1 MEPNVTTNAMSTSL
15 LARHVYC
22 VCFTERDSLDN
33 LRGELALAREKFF
46 TGGQKALRLGKKQVI
61 RGYDGRLRGKITRR
75 SFYWKKSI
83 QNVTGTGRLALEESF
98 DQKGGYVVVYRDFR
112 SLITSRVFFDKSHLW
127 LKSEY
132 YEPWD
137 SHTARIIFKPV
148 HSDDLVE
155 RFDWDPIR
163 KLYRST
169 MLFPVPYLEGKAEQ
183 SLVNAQFGEPKLLVS
198 SEEGV
203 FCYCP
208 QQEAKKRKEAL
219 KDLQSGTLMILPAWE
234 VKEGSLSTEKDEDWL
249 EISFPSLEEYA
260 KVEMSQ
266 ELKAAPLT
274 ETPAPPFQEGEEF
287 APEKEPVPQEEPSAA
302 GEEAAAP
309 QEEPAESL
317 PPEEP
322 PVQAQEEEPLS
333 QPGDPADPE
342 SLAILRAARAAALNT
357 QESQP
362 DAAFQEPWEAVPS
375 IHVVEAPQFSSQE
388 PGVRVAD
395 SPLEQQGP
403 LAPQAGSSYRGEL
416 REGKPW
422 GRGRTEQ
429 KDGLTSYEGEFRDG
443 KREGFGAYY
452 YKDGNLCY
460 AGSWKD
466 DKKDGLGVSFRD
478 SDHAL
483 HVARWKEG
491 APEEF
496 VSLFD
501 KEGNLRYGG
510 RIQQGKKQGP
520 GVSYNTADGTVFVGK
535 WLDGQPTG
543 LGSVFDREGNLIYY
557 GGWKDGKRWG
567 HGTEFD
573 PTGAIVFDGEWKDG
587 KYFNGILYQK
597 RDQEGL
603 PDTDTTGPTWEL

>member
-22 VCFTERDSLDN
+22 VCFTDRDSLDN

-61 RGYDGRLRGKITRR
+61 RGYDGKLQGKITRH
-75 SFYWKKSI
+75 SFYWSKTVRK
-83 QNVTGTGRLALEESF
+83 VAGAGRLALEEAF
-98 DQKGGYVVVYRDFR
+98 DQKGGYVLVSRDFR
-112 SLITSRVFFDKSHLW
+112 GIITSRVFYDKSQLW

-137 SHTARIIFKPV
+137 PHTARVIFKPV
-148 HSDDLVE
+148 YSDDLVE
-155 RFDWDPIR
+155 RFDWDPSK

-183 SLVNAQFGEPKLLVS
+183 SLINAQFGEPKLLVS
-198 SEEGV
+198 TGEGI

-208 QQEAKKRKEAL
+208 QKEAQKRKEAL
-219 KDLQSGTLMILPAWE
+219 NDLKTGTLVILPAWE
-234 VKEGSLSTEKDEDWL
+234 VKEGSLAGEKDDDGL

-260 KVEMSQ
+260 RVEMPQ
-266 ELKAAPLT
+266 ESKVTPQR

-287 APEKEPVPQEEPSAA
+287 APEEETPALEEEPSSPQEETEESPES
-302 GEEAAAP
+302 EEAPAVP
-309 QEEPAESL
+309 QTGSCQEESS
-317 PPEEP
+317 EP
-322 PVQAQEEEPLS
+322 TPREPT
-333 QPGDPADPE
+333 DPE
-342 SLAILRAARAAALNT
+342 SLEILQAARKAAGQAGHPASLQT
-357 QESQP
+357 DPGQE
-362 DAAFQEPWEAVPS
+362 AAPS
-375 IHVVEAPQFSSQE
+375 IRVVEAPFFSSQE
-388 PGVRVAD
+388 PGVRVAATQ
-395 SPLEQQGP
+395 SVGRETLSH
-403 LAPQAGSSYRGEL
+403 QAAAAYRGEL
-416 REGKPW
+416 WEGKPW

-429 KDGLTSYEGEFRDG
+429 RDGLTSYEGEFRDG

-501 KEGNLRYGG
+501 KDGNLRYGG

-543 LGSVFDREGNLIYY
+543 LGSVFDRDGNLIYY

-597 RDQEGL
+597 RDQDGL
-603 PDTDTTGPTWEL
+603 PNTDTAGPTWEL